1 MILLLTCTGSYFLLY
16 KIPSNLTQCLVRHY
30 LHTIF
35 ILRHFKTHRAIC
47 PHWHNVIYDIM
58 YSYFFYEVWPFL
70 FFIFISRNA
79 FTCCSFYFPP
89 KTSFSLSWFIIN
101 LFACVST
108 IYFIFSIFLFL
119 DHLYFFLLIWNY
131 NQQFIEIRYIL
142 CIEYT

>member
-35 ILRHFKTHRAIC
+35 ILRHFTLIERYALIDTVSSMTSC
-47 PHWHNVIYDIM
+47 IVISFMKSDL
-58 YSYFFYEVWPFL
+58 SY
-70 FFIFISRNA
+70 
-79 FTCCSFYFPP
+79 
-89 KTSFSLSWFIIN
+89 
-101 LFACVST
+101 
-108 IYFIFSIFLFL
+108 FLFL
-119 DHLYFFLLIWNY
+119 YQGMPLHVAHFIFHPKPHFYYLDLLLICLHVWAQFILFSQFSYFLITYIFFLLIWNY

>member
-47 PHWHNVIYDIM
+47 PHWHSVIYDIM

-70 FFIFISRNA
+70 FLYQGMPLHVAHFIFHPKPH
-79 FTCCSFYFPP
+79 FYYLDLLLICLHVWAQFIL
-89 KTSFSLSWFIIN
+89 FSQFS
-101 LFACVST
+101 
-108 IYFIFSIFLFL
+108 YFLITYI
-119 DHLYFFLLIWNY
+119 FFLLIWNY